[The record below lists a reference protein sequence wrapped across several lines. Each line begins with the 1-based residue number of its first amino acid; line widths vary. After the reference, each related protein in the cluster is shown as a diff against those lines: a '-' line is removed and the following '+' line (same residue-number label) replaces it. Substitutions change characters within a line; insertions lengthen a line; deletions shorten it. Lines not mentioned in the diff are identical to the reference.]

1 MHFPTSRNPRARVA
15 VAVLSPVLWLLAGCG
30 DSGASSST
38 EDKSSSSP
46 PSSAGAATI
55 VIENF
60 AFAPA
65 TLAVAPGATVT
76 VVNRDTA
83 AHTVTADKDKAFDTG
98 RLDGGATTT
107 FVAPNAPGDYGYLCT
122 FHQYMKGTLAVT

>member
-1 MHFPTSRNPRARVA
+1 VA

-38 EDKSSSSP
+38 EDKGSP
-46 PSSAGAATI
+46 APSASTGAATI

-60 AFAPA
+60 AFTPA
-65 TLAVAPGATVT
+65 ALTVAPGTTVT
-76 VVNRDTA
+76 VVNRDTT
-83 AHTVTADKDKAFDTG
+83 AHTVTADKDKEFDTG
-98 RLDGGATTT
+98 RLAGGATTT
-107 FVAPNAPGDYGYLCT
+107 FVAPNSPGDHGYLCT